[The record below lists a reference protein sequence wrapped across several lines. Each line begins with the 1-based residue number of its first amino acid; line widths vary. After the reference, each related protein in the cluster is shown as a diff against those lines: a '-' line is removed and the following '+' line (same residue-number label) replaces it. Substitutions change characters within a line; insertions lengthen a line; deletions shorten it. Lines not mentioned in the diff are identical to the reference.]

1 VDRAAGP
8 PRLGA
13 AGHCSATQW
22 HSVPRCLVLSV
33 ALERRIRPSLLELGP
48 WLPRSDSEVRAVR
61 GIIMIMASRASG
73 PESPDAS
80 LTRSRGAAGGEA
92 RGKPG
97 SAAHWQL
104 AATGI

>member
-1 VDRAAGP
+1 MQ
-8 PRLGA
+8 RLPEALSG
-13 AGHCSATQW
+13 
-22 HSVPRCLVLSV
+22 CLVLSV
-33 ALERRIRPSLLELGP
+33 ALERRIRPSLLELDP

-61 GIIMIMASRASG
+61 GITGMIMASRASG
-73 PESPDAS
+73 PDAS
-80 LTRSRGAAGGEA
+80 LSRGAAGGEA